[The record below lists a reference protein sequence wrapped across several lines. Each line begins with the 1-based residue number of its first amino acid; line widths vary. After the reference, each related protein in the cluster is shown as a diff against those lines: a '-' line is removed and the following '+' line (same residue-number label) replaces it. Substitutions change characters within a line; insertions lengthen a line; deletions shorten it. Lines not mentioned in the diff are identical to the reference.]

1 MRDFIALICAVEFIE
16 NNLRNRISAGEVA
29 VAAHLSLSHLQS
41 MFSRTLNVGIGEYIT
56 KRRLC
61 VAARDLKET
70 GKSVTDIAFDFGYA
84 NVESFTRAFKK
95 QFLATP
101 SSYRRGHGFSE
112 LYPRLIINEK
122 EGYDVTQGYDLTEIS
137 RKILDAKGTYIICAD
152 VDHLLLINERM
163 GFAAGDAAIAE
174 TAARIGKNI
183 QDTMAYFRI
192 GADHFVILTGSG
204 EPSEAENIA
213 KSIISYSDDNVSW
226 SGGTFKFSV
235 SMGIVKV
242 PQDVQNAK
250 TTIEAAENAM
260 LATKKEG
267 RNSYKVV

>member
-16 NNLRNRISAGEVA
+16 NNLRNRISVGDVST
-29 VAAHLSLSHLQS
+29 AAYLSLSHLQS

-61 VAARDLKET
+61 VAARDLKDT
-70 GKSVTDIAFDFGYA
+70 AKSVTEIAFDFGYA

-101 SSYRRGHGFSE
+101 SSYRRGHGVSE

-122 EGYDVTQGYDLTEIS
+122 EGYDVAQGYDLTEIS
-137 RKILDAKGTYIICAD
+137 RKVLDARGSYIICAD
-152 VDHLLLINERM
+152 IDGLMRINEQM

-174 TAARIGKNI
+174 TATRIGKSI

-192 GADHFVILTGSG
+192 GADHFVILTGSK
-204 EPSEAENIA
+204 EPSAAENIA
-213 KSIISYSDDNVSW
+213 QSIISYSDDDVSW

-235 SMGIVKV
+235 SMGIVKI
-242 PQDVQNAK
+242 PQDVRSAK
-250 TTIEAAENAM
+250 ETIEAAESAT

-267 RNSYKVV
+267 WNSYKVV